1 MTDTRATVTCPDC
14 DLEEAFEKLA
24 TARER
29 IEEHRTET
37 GHDPT
42 WELGHLDS
50 GVERAGDDA
59 GVCGRERCVN
69 PDSPLF
75 QNGE

>member
-1 MTDTRATVTCPDC
+1 MADTRATVTCPDC
-14 DLEEAFEKLA
+14 DLEEAFDKLA
-24 TARER
+24 TARAR

-42 WELGHLDS
+42 WELGQLDS

-59 GVCGRERCVN
+59 GVCGRTGCTN